1 MKTQQGS
8 LPAGEKKKHWKE
20 LRHNV
25 NRNYFWAGLVEDV
38 YPQPT
43 LFNVS
48 DCFRNK
54 QVSILQSENALQLTF
69 GVRGASEKAGGRRSQ
84 FSAQRGLSPP
94 LLAWLA
100 RAQRAWLS
108 TPASGPQRP
117 H

>member
-1 MKTQQGS
+1 MLTGIISGQ
-8 LPAGEKKKHWKE
+8 AWW
-20 LRHNV
+20 RMCI
-25 NRNYFWAGLVEDV
+25 
-38 YPQPT
+38 PQPT